1 MILPIFSKM
10 HIDIILES
18 LIKNDATLN
27 IITNNS
33 ILDLIYKNDSDNVFN
48 SLIKE
53 NKIQIIL
60 ADYDLEMFFTSCD
73 NFSSLFLFYD
83 KMLFDDSEMLLIKDE
98 ENIKNAKNMFSYF
111 ERLAKYQ

>member
-10 HIDIILES
+10 YIDIVLKS

-27 IITNNS
+27 IITNNT

-48 SLIKE
+48 SLINE
-53 NKIQIIL
+53 NKIQITL
-60 ADYDLEMFFTSCD
+60 VDYDLDMFFTSCD

-98 ENIKNAKNMFSYF
+98 ENIKNARNMFSYF
-111 ERLAKYQ
+111 EYLTKS